1 MIRKITTPSRKKA
14 KQNIYEEV
22 TRDGVIC
29 IEFMTGGKYQE
40 KVLVDKEAWDKYL
53 HEYHWTAIKKGNYT
67 SIVTTRDTLA
77 MRLHRIIIENEK
89 VELDYWGNT
98 IDHINNNPLDNRL
111 SNLRIWNSKLN
122 ATNIQSKYQV
132 DNNHLIYKQKKGYK
146 VHFNI
151 FDEPKYQNFQ
161 TLEDARKW
169 RDTEAIP
176 LIKEKVQE
184 MIVKTRNIEFERG
197 LRDKLV
203 NNEKQEV
210 LEILRRYNVI

>member
-1 MIRKITTPSRKKA
+1 MIEKRTTASRKKA
-14 KQNIYEEV
+14 KQNVYKEV
-22 TRDGVIC
+22 VIDGVTC

-53 HEYHWTAIKKGNYT
+53 HEYHWTAIKRGNYT
-67 SIVTTRDTLA
+67 SVVTTKNTLA
-77 MRLHRIIIENEK
+77 MRLHRIIIEREK
-89 VELDYWGNT
+89 DDIDYWGNT

-122 ATNIQSKYQV
+122 ATNIQSKFQA
-132 DNNHLIYKQKKGYK
+132 DNNHLIHKQKKGYK

-151 FDEPKYQNFQ
+151 FDEPVYKNFQ
-161 TLEDARKW
+161 TLEEARVW

-176 LIKEKVQE
+176 LIKAKVQE
-184 MIVKTRNIEFERG
+184 MIVKTRNVEFERG
-197 LRDKLV
+197 LKDKLA

-210 LEILRRYNVI
+210 LEILKKYNVI